1 MRISIRLLLVSL
13 SLSLL
18 VSIFAFSWL
27 SYDSAGSLNDNT
39 VEIATN
45 WLPSTRAVN
54 SINTATSDFR
64 IAEGS
69 HILSTDP
76 AEMSRAEKDIRAVD
90 EQIKA
95 MRENYEGLISAADE
109 RTMYESFSQKWS
121 LYKELHKTMLDLS
134 RANKNEEAS
143 VLFKND
149 MRVAFDEASAVLEEL
164 SEINQKGSLAAYE
177 ASSQTF
183 RTVITAIIV
192 AMTISTLIGAT
203 LMVYAIMGVTN
214 PIAKITAAMQRL
226 SEGKLDTEIP
236 FAGKR
241 NELGDMAGALATFRD
256 NLAET
261 ERMRAEQVETE
272 ARNAERMKA
281 ERFAIADQFDAKM
294 GALANSFV
302 QASGEIAQ
310 SARNLSATAEETS
323 RQAQSVASAAEEA
336 STNVQTVA
344 SGTEELSA
352 SIREISSQ
360 VGHSAKVAA
369 DAANEAEASSAKVNS
384 LATAADQIGDV
395 VDLITNIAEQTN
407 LLALNAT
414 IEAARAGEAGR
425 GFAVVAAEV
434 KGLATQ
440 TARATEEIGRKIG
453 EIQSATTGTVDSI
466 ALIVKTI
473 DDIQEASQAISA
485 AVEQQDAATNEIA
498 ANTQQAATGTG
509 EVTRNIEGVGSS
521 AEMTGAASTQM
532 MNLSNQLNEQSAM
545 LQQEVSEF
553 VKTLRTA

>member
-13 SLSLL
+13 SFALL

-90 EQIKA
+90 DHIKA
-95 MRENYEGLISAADE
+95 IRKEYEGLISAASE
-109 RTMYESFSQKWS
+109 RTAYESFSTKWS
-121 LYKELHKTMLDLS
+121 LYKDLHKTMLGLS
-134 RANKNEEAS
+134 RANKNKEAS

-149 MRVAFDEASAVLEEL
+149 MRKTFDEASGFLEEL
-164 SEINQKGSLAAYE
+164 SKINQQGSLAAFNS
-177 ASSQTF
+177 SSQTYS
-183 RTVITAIIV
+183 TVITAIIV
-192 AMTISTLIGAT
+192 AMAISTLIGAA
-203 LMVYAIMGVTN
+203 LMVYAIVGVTN
-214 PIAKITAAMQRL
+214 PIAKITAAMQRV
-226 SEGKLDTEIP
+226 SGGKLDTEIP

-261 ERMRAEQVETE
+261 ERMRADQVKAEE
-272 ARNAERMKA
+272 RNAEKMKA
-281 ERFAIADQFDAKM
+281 ERFAIADQFDSKM

-302 QASGEIAQ
+302 QASGEIAE

-360 VGHSAKVAA
+360 VSHSAKVAS
-369 DAANEAEASSAKVNS
+369 DAANEAEVSSKKVS
-384 LATAADQIGDV
+384 DLATAADQIGEV
-395 VDLITNIAEQTN
+395 VELITNIAEQTN

-414 IEAARAGEAGR
+414 IEAARAGESGK

-440 TARATEEIGRKIG
+440 TARATEEIGQKIS
-453 EIQSATTGTVDSI
+453 EIQSATTGTVESI

-473 DDIQEASQAISA
+473 DDIREASQAISA

-498 ANTQQAATGTG
+498 ANTQQAASGTG
-509 EVTRNIEGVGSS
+509 EVTRNIEGVGSA

-532 MNLSNQLNEQSAM
+532 MNLSSQLNEQSNI
-545 LQQEVSEF
+545 LQQEVSDF

>member
-13 SLSLL
+13 SLALL
-18 VSIFAFSWL
+18 ISIFAFSWL
-27 SYDSAGSLNDNT
+27 SYDSTGSLNGNT

-69 HILSTDP
+69 HIISTDP
-76 AEMSRAEKDIRAVD
+76 AEMSRAEKDISAAD
-90 EQIKA
+90 EYIKTV
-95 MRENYEGLISAADE
+95 RKEYEGLISADLE
-109 RTMYESFSQKWS
+109 RETYNAFSKKWS
-121 LYKELHKTMLDLS
+121 LYKELHKEMLDLS

-149 MRVAFDEASAVLEEL
+149 MRNAFDEASAILEEL
-164 SEINQKGSLAAYE
+164 SKINQQGSLAAYKS
-177 ASSQTF
+177 SSQTYNG
-183 RTVITAIIV
+183 VVTAIIV
-192 AMTISTLIGAT
+192 AMTISTLIGLAMMT
-203 LMVYAIMGVTN
+203 YAVIGVTN
-214 PIAKITAAMQRL
+214 PIAKITTAMQ
-226 SEGKLDTEIP
+226 SVSDGKLDTEIP

-241 NELGDMAGALATFRD
+241 NELGDMAGALAKFRD
-256 NLAET
+256 NLAEN
-261 ERMRAEQVETE
+261 ERMRAEQAAAEE
-272 ARNAERMKA
+272 RNAEKMKA

-302 QASGEIAQ
+302 QASGEIAE
-310 SARNLSATAEETS
+310 SARNLSVTAEETS

-360 VGHSAKVAA
+360 VSHSAKVAN
-369 DAANEAEASSAKVNS
+369 DAATEAEVSSKRVHE
-384 LATAADQIGDV
+384 LATAADQIGEV
-395 VDLITNIAEQTN
+395 VELITNIAEQTN

-414 IEAARAGEAGR
+414 IEAARAGEAGK

-453 EIQSATTGTVDSI
+453 EIQSATNVTVESI
-466 ALIVKTI
+466 ALIVKTV
-473 DDIQEASQAISA
+473 DDIRESSQAISTA
-485 AVEQQDAATNEIA
+485 IGQQDAATNEIA
-498 ANTQQAATGTG
+498 ANTQQAASGTG
-509 EVTRNIEGVGSS
+509 EVTRNIEGVGSA

-532 MNLSNQLNEQSAM
+532 MNLSSQLNEQSNT
-545 LQQEVSEF
+545 LQQEVAEF
-553 VKTLRTA
+553 VQALRAG

>member
-13 SLSLL
+13 SLALL

-39 VEIATN
+39 VEVATN
-45 WLPSTRAVN
+45 WLPSTREVN

-69 HILSTDP
+69 HILSTDQE
-76 AEMSRAEKDIRAVD
+76 EMSRAEGDIRAAD
-90 EQIKA
+90 AYIESTRK
-95 MRENYEGLISAADE
+95 EYEGLISADHE
-109 RTMYESFSQKWS
+109 REVYKEFSAKWS
-121 LYKELHKTMLDLS
+121 SYKQLHKTLLALS

-143 VLFKND
+143 VLFKNE
-149 MRVAFDEASAVLEEL
+149 MRNTFDEASLKLKEL
-164 SEINQKGSLAAYE
+164 SEINQEGSLQAYE
-177 ASSQTF
+177 SSNKVYSN
-183 RTVITAIIV
+183 VITAIIV
-192 AMTISTLIGAT
+192 AMIISSLLGVA
-203 LMVYAIMGVTN
+203 LMVYAIIGVTN
-214 PIAKITAAMQRL
+214 PIAKITTAMQL
-226 SEGKLDTEIP
+226 VSDGNLETKIP

-261 ERMRAEQVETE
+261 ERMRAEQ
-272 ARNAERMKA
+272 AKAEERSAEKMKA
-281 ERFAIADQFDAKM
+281 ERFAIADRFDAKM

-302 QASGEIAQ
+302 QASGEIGE

-360 VGHSAKVAA
+360 VNHSAKVAT
-369 DAANEAEASSAKVNS
+369 DAANEAEASSKKVND
-384 LATAADQIGDV
+384 LATAADQIGEV
-395 VDLITNIAEQTN
+395 VELITNIAEQTN

-440 TARATEEIGRKIG
+440 TARATEEIGKKIG
-453 EIQSATTGTVDSI
+453 EIQAATTDTVESI

-473 DDIQEASQAISA
+473 DDIREASQAISA

-498 ANTQQAATGTG
+498 ANTQQAAAGTG
-509 EVTRNIEGVGSS
+509 EVTRNIEGVGSA

-532 MNLSNQLNEQSAM
+532 MNLSSQLSEQTNT
-545 LQQEVSEF
+545 LQMEVSEF
-553 VKTLRTA
+553 VQTLRTA